1 MDPKINTIYNAE
13 CPVCRFEI
21 DHYRAYS
28 TQADLPLTFCDL
40 NTTDLAAWGLSPD
53 QAARRLHVL
62 KDGQLYAGMPAFF
75 VLWRQMPKY
84 HWLARLIDRAVLRPT
99 AIAAYEWV
107 LAPLIYRWH
116 LRRTTQ
122 KIATDAQHL

>member
-1 MDPKINTIYNAE
+1 
-13 CPVCRFEI
+13 
-21 DHYRAYS
+21 
-28 TQADLPLTFCDL
+28 
-40 NTTDLAAWGLSPD
+40 
-53 QAARRLHVL
+53 
-62 KDGQLYAGMPAFF
+62 
-75 VLWRQMPKY
+75 MPKY